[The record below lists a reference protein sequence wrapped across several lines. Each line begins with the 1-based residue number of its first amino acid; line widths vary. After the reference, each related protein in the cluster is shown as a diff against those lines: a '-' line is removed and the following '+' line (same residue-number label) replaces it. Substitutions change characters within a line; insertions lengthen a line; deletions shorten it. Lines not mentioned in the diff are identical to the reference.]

1 MLFHAI
7 ENDSRVQCSAFNG
20 GEQFVLRGGLQIP
33 AEGNATQVWIYQNRA
48 VAVVP
53 GNAQKAGLAGAIVF
67 QSTGESRHVGS
78 GARSNGLKN
87 IADRRKTGL
96 NAGTLRVH
104 AALDNTAYS
113 GNQTH

>member
-1 MLFHAI
+1 AI
-7 ENDSRVQCSAFNG
+7 ENDSRVQCSAVIG
-20 GEQFVLRGGLQIP
+20 GERFVLRGGVQNR
-33 AEGNATQVWIYQNRA
+33 AEGNGTQVWIYQNRA

-53 GNAQKAGLAGAIVF
+53 GDAEKVGLSGAMVF

-78 GARSNGLKN
+78 GARSDGLKN
-87 IADRRKTGL
+87 IAYRRKTGL